1 MCLVPVGAPAAQPS
15 TPIDG
20 APGDTDTDGDRV
32 VRSLE
37 GGDRSVTVTVTV
49 SDEFGAIRTETATV
63 PIRPTT
69 VEEQG
74 PGLGPALVI
83 ALAVCALAA
92 RRYR

>member
-1 MCLVPVGAPAAQPS
+1 MNSSTRGHTGAIAACLFVLCLVPVGAPAAQPS

-20 APGDTDTDGDRV
+20 EPGDRP
-32 VRSLE
+32 
-37 GGDRSVTVTVTV
+37 VTVTVTV

-74 PGLGPALVI
+74 P
-83 ALAVCALAA
+83 
-92 RRYR
+92 RS